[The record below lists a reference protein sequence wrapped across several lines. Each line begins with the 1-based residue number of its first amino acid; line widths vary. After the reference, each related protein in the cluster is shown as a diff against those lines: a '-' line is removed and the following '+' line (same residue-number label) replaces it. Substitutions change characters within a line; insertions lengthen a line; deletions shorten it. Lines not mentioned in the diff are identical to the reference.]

1 MHLNYS
7 PLIKGMIVMALCQVF
22 IGFYQHQVVIVTI
35 ACTSLVW
42 LGAIWMLNGN
52 MEKLWNIRDNLR
64 QRLAVLES
72 EGSRLQFENR
82 HLRIENAHLREQVST
97 WQARA
102 VDMMMEKGQPIPEEL
117 ALGVYPFDVS
127 KPDLKES

>member
-1 MHLNYS
+1 MHINYS

-22 IGFYQHQVVIVTI
+22 VGFYQHQVVILTI

-42 LGAIWMLNGN
+42 LGAIHMLNGN
-52 MEKLWNIRDNLR
+52 MEKLWSIRNNLR
-64 QRLAVLES
+64 QSLAVTES
-72 EGSRLQFENR
+72 ESGRLLFENT
-82 HLRIENAHLREQVST
+82 HLRIENAHLQEQVST

-102 VDMMMEKGQPIPEEL
+102 LDMMMEKGQPIPEEL